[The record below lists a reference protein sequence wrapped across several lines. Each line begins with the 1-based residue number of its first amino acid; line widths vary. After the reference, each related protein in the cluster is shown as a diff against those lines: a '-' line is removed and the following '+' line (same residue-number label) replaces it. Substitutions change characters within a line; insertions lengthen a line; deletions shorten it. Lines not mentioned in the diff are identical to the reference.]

1 MTGRELEKCI
11 ELYGKDIY
19 SFCRYL
25 TQQIQEADD
34 LYQDTFLKAIEL
46 REKID
51 FQENPRS
58 YLLSITTRLWNNR
71 KRKAG
76 WRSRIARQQRYID
89 EAEITGN
96 AVSVFVG
103 ENTAKKAMGE
113 NSGYRPKEEGNSDNS
128 PEKILL
134 DLEKRSQVRQ
144 AVKELPEKYRIV
156 ILLHYME
163 ELGIEEIAGIC
174 ELPNGTVKSRL
185 HQARKMLK
193 KRLEAVLHEK

>member
-34 LYQDTFLKAIEL
+34 LYQDTFLKAVEL
-46 REKID
+46 REKIN

-58 YLLSITTRLWNNR
+58 YLLSITVRLWNNR

-76 WRSRIARQQRYID
+76 WRGRIVRQQRYVD
-89 EAEITGN
+89 EAGTAGK
-96 AVSVFVG
+96 AVLAFAGESTAERAVG
-103 ENTAKKAMGE
+103 ENR
-113 NSGYRPKEEGNSDNS
+113 GYRLKEEGSLDGS

-144 AVKELPEKYRIV
+144 AVKELPEKYRV
-156 ILLHYME
+156 VVLLHYME
-163 ELGIEEIAGIC
+163 ELGIEEIAEIC
-174 ELPNGTVKSRL
+174 ELPDGTVKSRL
-185 HQARKMLK
+185 YQARKMLK
-193 KRLEAVLHEK
+193 KRLEAVLNEK

>member
-1 MTGRELEKCI
+1 MTGSELERCI

-25 TQQIQEADD
+25 TKQIQEADD
-34 LYQDTFLKAIEL
+34 LYQDTFLKAVEL

-51 FQENPRS
+51 FQENPKS
-58 YLLSITTRLWNNR
+58 YLLSITARLWNNR
-71 KRKAG
+71 RRKAG

-89 EAEITGN
+89 EAEMTGK
-96 AVSVFVG
+96 AVSAFTGENMAKKAVG
-103 ENTAKKAMGE
+103 ENF
-113 NSGYRPKEEGNSDNS
+113 GYHPKEEGSIDSS

-134 DLEKRSQVRQ
+134 NLEKRSQVRQ

-156 ILLHYME
+156 VLLHYME

-174 ELPNGTVKSRL
+174 GLPNGTVKSRL
-185 HQARKMLK
+185 HQARKILK